1 MLTGGG
7 LRSPHYNRWEG
18 EFHGFLFLCSLSYN
32 RYGELQ
38 TTLMKTLFSF
48 QFFYSTFMKT
58 FQAYS
63 LPFLYK
69 DIARILL
76 EKFKIFKI
84 PCAPLA
90 SAATA
95 M

>member
-1 MLTGGG
+1 MDGGVA
-7 LRSPHYNRWEG
+7 SDV
-18 EFHGFLFLCSLSYN
+18 
-32 RYGELQ
+32 LQ
-38 TTLMKTLFSF
+38 YHDLLEEDTQKI
-48 QFFYSTFMKT
+48 
-58 FQAYS
+58 
-63 LPFLYK
+63 K

-95 M
+95 AM